1 MLPFPQALSSPEAA
15 THSRMKRPTLVIVIG
30 LLVPVGLASALYFRD
45 NIRNLLASGP
55 SDLPTHDAAADSY
68 QKSSG
73 KTANPGADSS
83 DKNQSKLP
91 KDIDGS
97 ILVIKGIRQTVNPN
111 FGDCTADQLFKLYST
126 PIDQSTKG
134 TLIFFDYD
142 NNGTM
147 DYVATNLGDGFM
159 TYASSSSATVEE
171 KLISHLGDEVLKKG
185 GKMYYAQLNWAKIA
199 AARE

>member
-1 MLPFPQALSSPEAA
+1 MPSPAQRQSA
-15 THSRMKRPTLVIVIG
+15 NTRMKRRALVVVMG
-30 LLVPVGLASALYFRD
+30 LLLLAGLASAFYFRD

-55 SDLPTHDAAADSY
+55 SALPTHDAAADTY
-68 QKSSG
+68 QKSGG

-83 DKNQSKLP
+83 DKNQSRLP

-97 ILVIKGIRQTVNPN
+97 ILVIKGIRQTINPN
-111 FGDCTADQLFKLYST
+111 FRDCAADQLFKLYST
-126 PIDQSTKG
+126 PINQSTKG

-171 KLISHLGDEVLKKG
+171 KLISYLGDEVLKNG

>member
-1 MLPFPQALSSPEAA
+1 
-15 THSRMKRPTLVIVIG
+15 MKRCALVVVIG
-30 LLVPVGLASALYFRD
+30 LLFVGLISAFYYRD
-45 NIRNLLASGP
+45 DIHSLLAYGP
-55 SDLPTHDAAADSY
+55 SGSPTHDAGADSY
-68 QKSSG
+68 QKSGG

-83 DKNQSKLP
+83 DKNQSRLP

-97 ILVIKGIRQTVNPN
+97 ILVIKGIRQTINPT
-111 FGDCTADQLFKLYST
+111 FRACTADQLFKLYST

-147 DYVATNLGDGFM
+147 DYVATNLGDGLM
-159 TYASSSSATVEE
+159 TYASSSSATIEE
-171 KLISHLGDEVLKKG
+171 KPISYLGDEVLRNG

-199 AARE
+199 AAR